1 MRWTGLLVGGVMVAG
16 LAATPDVVA
25 AQQRETET
33 VNRTVP
39 LPDRG
44 TVKIRNFSGPV
55 RITAGSGRDV
65 VIKAVRR
72 ATRERLD
79 RIKLDITTTGS
90 TVAVDANK
98 RPDGQ
103 DRDCGRD
110 RNGRDRDDDCD
121 NVVETE
127 FDIQVP
133 ASAELDLNVFES
145 KVTVSGVTGGQRLE
159 TFSGDIV
166 VSGARG
172 AMDLK
177 TFSGAIE
184 VDLVGAGAAPD
195 LSAETFSGDIRA
207 RLADGAKGSVRFS
220 TFSGRFDS
228 EVPLSV
234 RSSGGRG
241 VRGDLPAGSGPM
253 LRFHTFSGDVRVTK

>member
-1 MRWTGLLVGGVMVAG
+1 MRWTGLVIGGV
-16 LAATPDVVA
+16 LAAGVIA
-25 AQQRETET
+25 APAVLAAQRETET

-39 LPDRG
+39 LPDKG
-44 TVKIRNFSGPV
+44 TVRLKNFSGPV
-55 RITAGSGRDV
+55 RITAGTGRDV

-79 RIKLDITTTGS
+79 RIKLEITTSGS
-90 TVAVDANK
+90 TVEIEANK
-98 RPDGQ
+98 RPDGDQ
-103 DRDCGRD
+103 NRD
-110 RNGRDRDDDCD
+110 RNRGDDDN

-133 ASAELDLNVFES
+133 ASAELDVKVFES

-159 TFSGDIV
+159 TFSSDIV
-166 VSGARG
+166 VTGAR
-172 AMDLK
+172 AAIDLK

-184 VDLVGAGAAPD
+184 VDVTGAGATPD

-207 RLADGAKGSVRFS
+207 RIADGAKGSVRFS
-220 TFSGRFDS
+220 TFSGNFDS
-228 EVPLSV
+228 DLPLSV

-241 VRGDLPAGSGPM
+241 VRGDLPGGSGPT